1 MFINLSYVLSE
12 DMPVFSTNPKVKFEP
27 VLRIANGDNTNVSM
41 LHLFTHNGTH
51 MDAPWHW
58 NPEGKTI
65 DKLGFE
71 DMIFDRAKLI
81 DVTKRPNF
89 LIDRPDIEPFFL
101 KDDDADFLMVFSGAS
116 LTRESNPDEYSKRW
130 PSFTTD
136 SAKFII
142 EETRVRGVAM
152 DFVAVDSPGDLAVWN
167 APVHY
172 IFEGRKDVSSRGV
185 VLIEDANLRPILGK
199 KIKRVFAMPLLVK
212 GMDASPVNMFAE
224 LD

>member
-1 MFINLSYVLSE
+1 MYISLSYVISE
-12 DMPVFSTNPKVKFEP
+12 DMPVLGMNPKIKFDP
-27 VLRIANGDNTNVSM
+27 VMRIASGDKTNVTM

-71 DMIFDRAKLI
+71 DMIFDRPKLI
-81 DVTKRPNF
+81 DVRNRPKYQ
-89 LIDRPDIEPFFL
+89 IDRSDIEPFFS
-101 KDDDADFLMVFSGAS
+101 KNDDSNFLMVFSGAS
-116 LTRESNPDEYSKRW
+116 LLRESDPTEYTERW

-142 EETRVRGVAM
+142 EETKVMGLAM
-152 DFVAVDSPGDLAVWN
+152 DFGAVDSPEDLAELN

-172 IFEGRKDVSSRGV
+172 ILEGRKDVSNRGI
-185 VLIEDANLRPILGK
+185 VLIEDANLFPILGK
-199 KIKRVFAMPLLVK
+199 KIQRVFAMPLLLK
-212 GMDASPVNMFAE
+212 GLDASPINMFAE
-224 LD
+224 VA

>member
-12 DMPVFSTNPKVKFEP
+12 DMTVFPTNPKVKFEP
-27 VLRIANGDNTNVSM
+27 IMRIADGGKTNVTM

-65 DKLGFE
+65 DKLGFD
-71 DMIFDRAKLI
+71 DMIFYRAKLI
-81 DVTKRPNF
+81 DVRNRPNF
-89 LIDRPDIEPFFL
+89 LIDRSDIEPFFS
-101 KDDDADFLMVFSGAS
+101 KNDDADFLMVFSGAS
-116 LTRESNPDEYSKRW
+116 LLRESNPKEYSERW

-142 EETRVRGVAM
+142 EETKVNGVAM
-152 DFVAVDSPGDLAVWN
+152 DFVAVDSPEDLAELN

-172 IFEGRKDVSSRGV
+172 IFEGRKDVSSRGI
-185 VLIEDANLRPILGK
+185 VLIEDANLLPILGK
-199 KIKRVFAMPLLVK
+199 KIHRVFAMPLLLK
-212 GMDASPVNMFAE
+212 GVDASPVNMFAE
-224 LD
+224 VA